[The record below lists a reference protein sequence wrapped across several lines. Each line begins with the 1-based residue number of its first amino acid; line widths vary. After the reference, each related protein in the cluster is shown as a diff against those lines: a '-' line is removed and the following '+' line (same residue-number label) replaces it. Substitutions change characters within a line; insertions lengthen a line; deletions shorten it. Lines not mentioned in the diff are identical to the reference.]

1 MKISQAP
8 ELKFQYQRAMDK
20 LKAILVDDEQD
31 SRNILSNYLSKYCPQ
46 VELLAECKN
55 IKEGLVAIDQHQ
67 PDLLFLDIEM
77 PYGTGFDLLEQ
88 IGEVNFETIF
98 VTAYDNYAI
107 QALNMSAAYY
117 LLKPLDID
125 ELVAA
130 VEKIYAEKEQN
141 KDSFHVKVL
150 LENLKQENE
159 RPKKIM
165 LPTFEGFEIVP
176 IDQII
181 YCEAD
186 DNFTKFHLKDVK
198 QPFLISKTLKHFEG
212 LLPANKFVRIHRSSL
227 INIDYVVRY
236 TKGKGGYVTM
246 ENKVE
251 LEVSPKKKHQFLEA
265 FR

>member
-1 MKISQAP
+1 MKINQVQES
-8 ELKFQYQRAMDK
+8 KFQYQQTMDK

-31 SRNILSNYLSKYCPQ
+31 SRQILSSYLSKYCPQ

-55 IKEGLVAIDQHQ
+55 IQEGLTEIKKHQ
-67 PDLLFLDIEM
+67 PDCLFIDIEM

-88 IGEVNFETIF
+88 VDQVNFETVF

-117 LLKPLDID
+117 LLKPVDID
-125 ELVAA
+125 ELIHAID
-130 VEKIYAEKEQN
+130 KIHAERVQN
-141 KDSFHVKVL
+141 KDTFHVQVL
-150 LENLKQENE
+150 LDNIKQQNN

-186 DNFTKFHLKDVK
+186 DNFTKFHLKDVR
-198 QPFLISKTLKHFEG
+198 QPLLISKTLKYFEG
-212 LLPANKFVRIHRSSL
+212 ILPDNKFVRIHRSRL
-227 INIDYVVRY
+227 INIDYVIRY

-246 ENKVE
+246 DNQVE
-251 LEVSPKKKHQFLEA
+251 LEVSPKKKPQFLEA
-265 FR
+265 FK

>member
-1 MKISQAP
+1 
-8 ELKFQYQRAMDK
+8 MDK

-31 SRNILSNYLSKYCPQ
+31 SRQILSNYLSKYCPQ
-46 VELLAECKN
+46 VELLAVCKN
-55 IKEGLVAIDQHQ
+55 IQEGLAAIKKHQ

-88 IGEVNFETIF
+88 VDEVDFETVF

-125 ELVAA
+125 ELVSA
-130 VEKIYAEKEQN
+130 VDKIHAERQQSR
-141 KDSFHVKVL
+141 DSFHVQVL
-150 LENLKQENE
+150 LDNIKQENE
-159 RPKKIM
+159 RSKKIM

-186 DNFTKFHLKDVK
+186 DNFTKFHLKNSAK
-198 QPFLISKTLKHFEG
+198 PLLISKTLKYFEDM
-212 LLPANKFVRIHRSSL
+212 LPKGKFVRIHRSSL
-227 INIDYVVRY
+227 INTDYVVRY

-246 ENKVE
+246 ENLAE
-251 LEVSPKKKHQFLEA
+251 LEVSPKKKSQFLET
-265 FR
+265 FKLS